1 MISSEDSV
9 NNKNDNMVSGFDE
22 STCSVDSDCEIF
34 DNADNIITE
43 DSPVWI
49 NTNKVTFRGS
59 SLKLLS

>member
-1 MISSEDSV
+1 
-9 NNKNDNMVSGFDE
+9 MVSGFDE

>member
-49 NTNKVTFRGS
+49 NTNKVTFRGR